1 MSKKR
6 KLLLFLSTSILSSM
20 HS

>member
-6 KLLLFLSTSILSSM
+6 KLLLFLSMSILSSM